1 MDYTGDGARVGTKSS
16 DGGPAVTEGGP
27 GDRAGLEAGDVITE
41 VDGRRIHS
49 GDELIVKTRA
59 HRPGDRLEL
68 TVERDGRESPYRWCS
83 DPRTATKRIERGPS
97 EDRLTE
103 TSQRRPQTALHKANN
118 PENRPPARTRSPR
131 DSTGRTGT
139 AGTVDPART
148 TEDPHRPPR
157 AEDRGHRKE
166 LQVFNDI
173 GPLELITL
181 VVLAVLVFGPDKLP
195 KVIQDVMRTVR
206 KIREFSE
213 SAKQDIRS
221 ELGPEFKDFEFEDLN
236 PKTFIRKQLDNDE
249 LGLKEI
255 RNGFDLKKEMAE
267 VTDSVHSTDTP
278 AASSSGGRIDMT
290 KKPEE
295 PGEDNRPPFD
305 ADAT

>member
-1 MDYTGDGARVGTKSS
+1 M
-16 DGGPAVTEGGP
+16 
-27 GDRAGLEAGDVITE
+27 
-41 VDGRRIHS
+41 
-49 GDELIVKTRA
+49 
-59 HRPGDRLEL
+59 
-68 TVERDGRESPYRWCS
+68 
-83 DPRTATKRIERGPS
+83 
-97 EDRLTE
+97 
-103 TSQRRPQTALHKANN
+103 
-118 PENRPPARTRSPR
+118 
-131 DSTGRTGT
+131 
-139 AGTVDPART
+139 
-148 TEDPHRPPR
+148 
-157 AEDRGHRKE
+157 
-166 LQVFNDI
+166 FNDI

-267 VTDSVHSTDTP
+267 VTDAVHSTDTAP
-278 AASSSGGRIDMT
+278 SSSSGSSASGGRIDMT

-295 PGEDNRPPFD
+295 SGEDNRPPFD

>member
-1 MDYTGDGARVGTKSS
+1 M
-16 DGGPAVTEGGP
+16 
-27 GDRAGLEAGDVITE
+27 
-41 VDGRRIHS
+41 
-49 GDELIVKTRA
+49 
-59 HRPGDRLEL
+59 
-68 TVERDGRESPYRWCS
+68 
-83 DPRTATKRIERGPS
+83 
-97 EDRLTE
+97 
-103 TSQRRPQTALHKANN
+103 
-118 PENRPPARTRSPR
+118 
-131 DSTGRTGT
+131 
-139 AGTVDPART
+139 
-148 TEDPHRPPR
+148 
-157 AEDRGHRKE
+157 
-166 LQVFNDI
+166 FNDI

-267 VTDSVHSTDTP
+267 VTDSVHSTDTSP
-278 AASSSGGRIDMT
+278 SSSSSSGGRIDMT

-295 PGEDNRPPFD
+295 SGEDDRPPFD

>member
-1 MDYTGDGARVGTKSS
+1 M
-16 DGGPAVTEGGP
+16 
-27 GDRAGLEAGDVITE
+27 
-41 VDGRRIHS
+41 
-49 GDELIVKTRA
+49 
-59 HRPGDRLEL
+59 
-68 TVERDGRESPYRWCS
+68 
-83 DPRTATKRIERGPS
+83 
-97 EDRLTE
+97 
-103 TSQRRPQTALHKANN
+103 
-118 PENRPPARTRSPR
+118 
-131 DSTGRTGT
+131 
-139 AGTVDPART
+139 
-148 TEDPHRPPR
+148 
-157 AEDRGHRKE
+157 
-166 LQVFNDI
+166 FNDI
-173 GPLELITL
+173 GPLELVTL

-195 KVIQDVMRTVR
+195 KVIQDVTRTIR

-267 VTDSVHSTDTP
+267 VTDAVHSTDGSPSSSSSSGT
-278 AASSSGGRIDMT
+278 SGSSGGRVDMT

-295 PGEDNRPPFD
+295 DDRPPFD